1 MSGKL
6 AVNET
11 LNLQRTAD
19 YLETVSGRG
28 GCRTIGD
35 TNARTDLNV
44 TSISIREDDTTFT
57 TLVCEG
63 GGATLGT
70 TFFLGGA
77 AATKAGD
84 LWVAPEGYRFT
95 SIDLSAGS
103 IQITGPNIGS

>member
-11 LNLQRTAD
+11 LNLQRIAD
-19 YLETVSGRG
+19 YLEVISGRG
-28 GCRTIGD
+28 GSRTIGD
-35 TNARTDLNV
+35 TTARVDLHV
-44 TSISIREDDTTFT
+44 LSISIREDATTFT
-57 TLVCEG
+57 TLKCEG
-63 GGATLGT
+63 GGTELGT

-84 LWVAPEGYRFT
+84 LWVAPPGYRFT